1 MDDDAVYY
9 MRQRGLSEAEAAAC
23 QLTGFVNDVVSRL
36 GEGPLAAAVLAMAE
50 EKIARTP
57 AGCAE
62 RMPAEGDA
70 GSVAKET
77 YCGDTKEN
85 RQCVRWGKPCRTEA
99 EPRSG
104 RMLPGR
110 KQDGTGQEAG

>member
-1 MDDDAVYY
+1 
-9 MRQRGLSEAEAAAC
+9 
-23 QLTGFVNDVVSRL
+23 VS
-36 GEGPLAAAVLAMAE
+36 
-50 EKIARTP
+50 
-57 AGCAE
+57 E

-70 GSVAKET
+70 GPSQRRRIAAIRRKT
-77 YCGDTKEN
+77 GSAFGG
-85 RQCVRWGKPCRTEA
+85 GKPCRTEA